1 MVVQFSRPEGK
12 EDEVGPRLNVQHTLR
27 LNLPHLGLTSLLDV
41 GDNKGIS
48 LDLARDKDGKSV
60 DILDI
65 HGSIETHRVSKLE
78 ELLWGLIPEA
88 QRLRSNKRSIEELE
102 KINIIIHPLIL
113 TQMLIAY
120 HMVKAALGRHP
131 I

>member
-1 MVVQFSRPEGK
+1 M
-12 EDEVGPRLNVQHTLR
+12 
-27 LNLPHLGLTSLLDV
+27 LDV

-60 DILDI
+60 DILYI

-78 ELLWGLIPEA
+78 ELLWCLIPEA
-88 QRLRSNKRSIEELE
+88 QRLLANKRSIEELE

-120 HMVKAALGRHP
+120 HMVKVALGHHP

>member
-1 MVVQFSRPEGK
+1 M
-12 EDEVGPRLNVQHTLR
+12 
-27 LNLPHLGLTSLLDV
+27 LDV

-65 HGSIETHRVSKLE
+65 HGSIETNRASKLE
-78 ELLWGLIPEA
+78 ELLWCLIPEA
-88 QRLRSNKRSIEELE
+88 QHLRANKRSIEELE
-102 KINIIIHPLIL
+102 KINIIIHPLML
-113 TQMLIAY
+113 TQMLIPY
-120 HMVKAALGRHP
+120 HMLKAAFCHHP